1 MIFWSRNWSCIAK
14 LYIFTKKQDILRFA
28 FAKVM
33 IESWVVFV
41 MVLLWPSQNFAH
53 RCMWWYWCI
62 IWYNLIRFCTFYS
75 DFKYVILPWNTLYVG
90 EAGTKIREKSQDCRD
105 FFTVILFVIRLV
117 FNCVFKNSPN
127 IFNLFQIYFSSC
139 TYLSHIPKW

>member
-1 MIFWSRNWSCIAK
+1 MIFWSRNWSWIGK

-53 RCMWWYWCI
+53 RCTSNLWYQEFQ
-62 IWYNLIRFCTFYS
+62 NLISRNLALGAGAWRRIQIKFCKMFDVNFWILRSGFSILITRQKFKPASSQATCQASRYKYAMNWRPARF
-75 DFKYVILPWNTLYVG
+75 
-90 EAGTKIREKSQDCRD
+90 
-105 FFTVILFVIRLV
+105 
-117 FNCVFKNSPN
+117 
-127 IFNLFQIYFSSC
+127 
-139 TYLSHIPKW
+139 